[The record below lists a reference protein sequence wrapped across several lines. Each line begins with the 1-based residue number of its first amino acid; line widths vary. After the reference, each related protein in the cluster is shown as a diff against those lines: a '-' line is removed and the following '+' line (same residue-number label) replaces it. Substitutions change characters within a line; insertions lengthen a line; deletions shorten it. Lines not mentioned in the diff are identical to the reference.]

1 MKILVAGLG
10 LIGASIA
17 KTLKKNTSHYVMGW
31 NRTVSVSEKAL
42 ADGAVDEIGELCDLI
57 PKADITFINLFEE
70 CIVPFVLEH
79 KNEFKDGS
87 IVTDSCGIKTKICRR
102 LETER
107 FNFYFIGAHPMAG
120 REVSGYDNSLP
131 PLFYNA

>member
-87 IVTDSCGIKTKICRR
+87 IVADSCGIKTKICRR
-102 LETER
+102 LETECIS
-107 FNFYFIGAHPMAG
+107 FYFIGARPMAG
-120 REVSGYDNSLP
+120 GAV
-131 PLFYNA
+131 